1 MKVLLN
7 KDVKKLGYR
16 GDIVTVKTG
25 YFTNFLLPEGL
36 AVMADESVVKL
47 QDSRKA
53 KLVMKSEQLKENAK
67 EVLKKLKGLVITI
80 SKKITSTGK
89 LYGGVSTEDIADEI
103 FAKTNIQL
111 EPSNVKA
118 EHIKEVGTHK
128 VLVHIAEGA
137 EETIKVVVEA
147 KKK

>member
-16 GDIVTVKTG
+16 GDIVIVKTG
-25 YFTNFLLPEGL
+25 YFTNFLLPEGA

-47 QDSRKA
+47 QESRKA
-53 KLVMKSEQLKENAK
+53 KLVMKKEQLVENAK
-67 EVLKKLKGLVITI
+67 EVLKKLKGLVVTF
-80 SKKITSTGK
+80 SKKITSKGK
-89 LYGGVSTEDIADEI
+89 LYGGLSAEEIIDEI
-103 FAKTNIQL
+103 AAKTNIKL
-111 EPSNVKA
+111 EPSNIKA

-128 VLVHIAEGA
+128 VVVHIADGS

-147 KKK
+147 KK

>member
-16 GDIVTVKTG
+16 GDIVNVKTG
-25 YFTNFLLPEGL
+25 YFTNFLLPEGA
-36 AVMADESVVKL
+36 AVIADKSVIKL
-47 QDSRKA
+47 QESRKA
-53 KLVMKSEQLKENAK
+53 KLIMKKEQLVENAK
-67 EVLKKLKGLVITI
+67 EVIKKLKGLVVTI
-80 SKKITSTGK
+80 SKKITSKGK
-89 LYGGVSTEDIADEI
+89 LYGGLSAEEIIDEI
-103 FAKTNIQL
+103 AAKTNIKL
-111 EPSNVKA
+111 EPSNIKA

-147 KKK
+147 KK

>member
-16 GDIVTVKTG
+16 GDIVNVKTG
-25 YFTNFLLPEGL
+25 YFTNFLLPEGA

-47 QDSRKA
+47 QESRKA

-67 EVLKKLKGLVITI
+67 EVLKKLKGLVVTF
-80 SKKITSTGK
+80 SKKITSKGK
-89 LYGGVSTEDIADEI
+89 LYGGLSAEEIIDEI
-103 FAKTNIQL
+103 AAKTNIKL
-111 EPSNVKA
+111 ESSNIKA

-128 VLVHIAEGA
+128 VVVHIADGS

-147 KKK
+147 KK

>member
-16 GDIVTVKTG
+16 GDIVNVKTG
-25 YFTNFLLPEGL
+25 YFTNFLLPEGA

-47 QDSRKA
+47 QESRKA
-53 KLVMKSEQLKENAK
+53 KLVMKKEQLVENAK
-67 EVLKKLKGLVITI
+67 EVLKKLKGLVITF
-80 SKKITSTGK
+80 SKKITSKGK
-89 LYGGVSTEDIADEI
+89 LYGGLSAEEIIDEI
-103 FAKTNIQL
+103 AAKTNIKL
-111 EPSNVKA
+111 EPSNIKA

-128 VLVHIAEGA
+128 VVVHIAEGS

-147 KKK
+147 KK